1 MKYFNVSVDAFV
13 SNGLAFVSFKHK
25 KAMAKNNFLKR
36 SIFECLMKRLFA
48 NTMFMQNPMTKIKRL
63 HTTIGIMTPF

>member
-1 MKYFNVSVDAFV
+1 
-13 SNGLAFVSFKHK
+13 
-25 KAMAKNNFLKR
+25 MAKNNFLKL